1 MSVRTSSIGPNWR
14 QIGAEARCNTRSVLT
29 VRRIV
34 IVVALVYYLSSLFI
48 YRGVAA
54 SIPSIL
60 DGTAVL
66 NGDEMVPFFNPTS
79 QLFDQA
85 AGKFNHLTNGYEFRV
100 RYSFLTTWMRY
111 YKVLPFAII
120 IVIPSVTFLGFLSV
134 GKFLSSA
141 LTNFEPTDIYI
152 ATAGPVAFIFLVLAY
167 TKITH
172 FYTLI
177 LGFSLFLLA
186 SALVTYGLIF
196 AERRAYRLIAASC
209 IVTLLNPA
217 VHYLILF
224 AIYLSITVAA
234 LVLLEAVTF
243 LRSGRL
249 RRLIR
254 PRTWLHR
261 LIGLGTWLRRLVRP
275 RTWLRWLA
283 TPHILFTPRTWWFH
297 LTRYGAWL
305 RLGPGHVLKLR
316 HLWPAVSQ
324 ATLTRCVVAFVLLVC
339 LALVPYGL
347 FVKYVAL
354 RGVPNLS
361 ETVPGDFYFIT
372 DASIPFLHMLSWD
385 MAGIMDKYIGGD
397 YLSKDPRT
405 NNIIYSVLLLLPLV
419 VPKIRRQIFDTRQ
432 RQAFMFAAYLNVFFS
447 MWATLGY
454 SDPAWAPTFHRVL
467 ALISRTAYSSQS
479 SAGDL
484 VLKLT
489 STIVQV
495 LRFPHRFQLILFM
508 MACMLMPVGLAWI
521 GRELRQ
527 RASARAPKLARLSMP
542 MLALVFLVPLFSNW
556 EYRETFS
563 SGNYINFLA
572 PYPLTA
578 LREVKD
584 VLEDMPPGKVVVLP
598 PTETAKVIVDS
609 EGIEHKFIDK
619 FHIYYLDLPSFYY
632 GLTGDSDNK
641 FEFFLLLRALYYQQ
655 DWWINIAR
663 DVGIR
668 YIVINKELI
677 GNTVGGAEYLRGI
690 EKLIMPEMDQLTDYL
705 RPLYENDGYAVYEM
719 IDLPKAQRPALWI
732 DTDWNTFIQVLSSH
746 PDLTRYYDLRYAPV
760 SDDLTDFENLTV
772 LSDNPMSSSLD
783 LYFKSH
789 QSQFSG
795 PSSSIFAFE
804 PDVIPSS
811 YYLSPMFRLFQFF
824 SDSKWNRLNMIT
836 PGLFG
841 TVRGSFVGFPRS
853 TQFRIDAK
861 FPEDGTYRV
870 LMRGAASANSL
881 SVRADSLGYTAD
893 LVLTAPEG
901 ALSFYDQE
909 TVFEAGRQPVDISQY
924 SLDELGRLIP
934 TDIVAVNYRYQY
946 YDLGLVEATK
956 GNHTFYFDKYDDDPL
971 LIEGILV
978 IPEETYANLS
988 MPENTILLESQA
1000 DLCCTLPGR
1009 ED

>member
-1 MSVRTSSIGPNWR
+1 MSIRLSSVGTNRFPFGR
-14 QIGAEARCNTRSVLT
+14 QEKSDSRPVLT
-29 VRRIV
+29 VRHVV
-34 IVVALVYYLSSLFI
+34 IAVALVYYLSSLFI

-54 SIPSIL
+54 GIPSIL
-60 DGTAVL
+60 DGSAVL

-79 QLFDQA
+79 QLLDQA

-111 YKVLPFAII
+111 YKILPFAII
-120 IVIPSVTFLGFLSV
+120 LVIPSVTFLGYLSV
-134 GKFLSSA
+134 SKFLSSA
-141 LTNFEPTDIYI
+141 LTKFAPVTIYV
-152 ATAGPVAFIFLVLAY
+152 ATAAPVAFIFLILAY

-186 SALVTYGLIF
+186 SSLVTYGLIF
-196 AERRAYRLIAASC
+196 AERRPYRLIAASC

-234 LVLLEAVTF
+234 LILFEAVTF
-243 LRSGRL
+243 ISSGKL
-249 RRLIR
+249 RRLARFRHWLR
-254 PRTWLHR
+254 PRQ
-261 LIGLGTWLRRLVRP
+261 V
-275 RTWLRWLA
+275 
-283 TPHILFTPRTWWFH
+283 FE
-297 LTRYGAWL
+297 
-305 RLGPGHVLKLR
+305 LR
-316 HLWPAVSQ
+316 HQLPSFWM
-324 ATLTRCVVAFVLLVC
+324 ATITRCVIAFVLLGC
-339 LALVPYGL
+339 LALLPYGL

-397 YLSKDPRT
+397 YLAKEPRT
-405 NNIIYSVLLLLPLV
+405 SNIVYSILLLLPIV
-419 VPKIRRQIFDTRQ
+419 VPKIRREIFNTRK
-432 RQAFMFAAYLNVFFS
+432 RQAFMVAAYANVFFS

-467 ALISRTAYSSQS
+467 ALISRTAYASQS
-479 SAGDL
+479 SLGDL

-508 MACMLMPVGLAWI
+508 MACILMPIGLAWI
-521 GRELRQ
+521 GQALQKRL
-527 RASARAPKLARLSMP
+527 SLHAPKLSKLSLP
-542 MLALVFLVPLFSNW
+542 MLVLVFFVPLFSSW

-563 SGNYINFLA
+563 SGNYMNFLS
-572 PYPLTA
+572 PYPVTSLK
-578 LREVKD
+578 EIKN
-584 VLEDMPPGKVVVLP
+584 VLEELPTGKVVVLP

-609 EGIEHKFIDK
+609 AGIEHKFIDK

-655 DWWINIAR
+655 DWWVNIAR

-668 YIVINKELI
+668 YIVINKELM

-690 EKLIMPEMDQLTDYL
+690 EKLIMPEMDELTEYL
-705 RPLYENDGYAVYEM
+705 QPLYENDGYALYEL
-719 IDLPKAQRPALWI
+719 IDRPKADRPALFI
-732 DTDWNTFIQVLSSH
+732 DTDWNRFIQILTSR

-760 SDDLTDFENLTV
+760 SDDLTDFENLTI
-772 LSDNPMSSSLD
+772 LTDNPISTSLD
-783 LYFKSH
+783 LYYKSN
-789 QSQFSG
+789 SAQFAS

-841 TVRGSFVGFPRS
+841 TVRGSFVGFPRA
-853 TQFRIDAK
+853 TKFRIDAK
-861 FPEDGTYRV
+861 FPEDGQYRV
-870 LMRGAASANSL
+870 MMRGAVSANNLSIRANSL
-881 SVRADSLGYTAD
+881 DYEHD
-893 LVLTAPEG
+893 LALTAPEG

-909 TVFEAGRQPVDISQY
+909 TVFAPGRQPIDISQY
-924 SLDELGRLIP
+924 SFDELGRLIP
-934 TDIVAVNYRYQY
+934 SDIVAVNYRYQY
-946 YDLGLVEATK
+946 YDLGVVDATK
-956 GNHTFYFDKYDDDPL
+956 GTHTFYFDKSDNNPL
-971 LIEGILV
+971 LMEGILV
-978 IPEETYANLS
+978 LPEETYKTLS
-988 MPENTILLESQA
+988 LPENTKVLESQSE
-1000 DLCCTLPGR
+1000 LCCTLLTER
-1009 ED
+1009 E

>member
-1 MSVRTSSIGPNWR
+1 MDSKLHLI
-14 QIGAEARCNTRSVLT
+14 NTGEQCDTRPILT
-29 VRRIV
+29 VRRV
-34 IVVALVYYLSSLFI
+34 IILVALVYYLSSLFI

-54 SIPSIL
+54 DIPSIL
-60 DGTAVL
+60 DGSAVL
-66 NGDEMVPFFNPTS
+66 SGDEMVPFFNPTS

-111 YKVLPFAII
+111 YKILPFAII
-120 IVIPSVTFLGFLSV
+120 FVMPSVTFLGFLSV
-134 GKFLSSA
+134 SKFLSAIFSDFNPTAIYLATSA
-141 LTNFEPTDIYI
+141 
-152 ATAGPVAFIFLVLAY
+152 PVAFIFLVLAY

-186 SALVTYGLIF
+186 SVLVTYGLIF
-196 AERRAYRLIAASC
+196 AEQRPYRLIAAAC

-224 AIYLSITVAA
+224 AIYLSITVTA
-234 LVLLEAVTF
+234 LVLLEVVAF
-243 LRSGRL
+243 LRSG
-249 RRLIR
+249 
-254 PRTWLHR
+254 
-261 LIGLGTWLRRLVRP
+261 WLRRLTKP
-275 RTWLRWLA
+275 RTWSRPGNILELRYRLPAFWMA
-283 TPHILFTPRTWWFH
+283 TI
-297 LTRYGAWL
+297 
-305 RLGPGHVLKLR
+305 
-316 HLWPAVSQ
+316 
-324 ATLTRCVVAFVLLVC
+324 TRCVVAFVLLVC

-397 YLSKDPRT
+397 YLSKEPRT
-405 NNIIYSVLLLLPLV
+405 NNIIYSILLLLPIV
-419 VPKIRRQIFDTRQ
+419 VPKIRRQIFDTRP

-454 SDPAWAPTFHRVL
+454 SDPEWVPTFHRVL

-479 SAGDL
+479 PLGDL

-508 MACMLMPVGLAWI
+508 MACMLMPIGLAWI
-521 GRELRQ
+521 GRELQNRL
-527 RASARAPKLARLSMP
+527 SGHAPALSRLSMP
-542 MLALVFLVPLFSNW
+542 ALALIFLVPLLSNW

-563 SGNYINFLA
+563 SGNYMNFLA
-572 PYPLTA
+572 AYPVTD
-578 LREVKD
+578 LRAVKN
-584 VLEDMPPGKVVVLP
+584 VLIDMPPGKVVVLP

-655 DWWINIAR
+655 DWWVNIAR
-663 DVGIR
+663 DIGIR

-690 EKLIMPEMDQLTDYL
+690 EKLIMPEMDDLSDYL
-705 RPLYENDGYAVYEM
+705 RPIYENDGYAVYEL
-719 IDLPKAQRPALWI
+719 IDLPRAERPALLI
-732 DTDWNTFIQVLSSH
+732 DTDWNRFIEILSNR

-760 SDDLTDFENLTV
+760 SDDLTDFENLTII
-772 LSDNPMSSSLD
+772 SDNPMSTSLD

-789 QSQFSG
+789 QTQFAG

-841 TVRGSFVGFPRS
+841 TLRGSFVGFPRA
-853 TQFRIDAK
+853 TRFRIDAK
-861 FPEDGTYRV
+861 FPEDGQYRV
-870 LMRGAASANSL
+870 MMRAAISANSL
-881 SVRADSLGYTAD
+881 SVSADSLNFEAD
-893 LVLTAPEG
+893 LTLTAPEG

-909 TVFEAGRQPVDISQY
+909 TVFAPGRQPIDISQY
-924 SLDELGRLIP
+924 SLDELGQLIP

-946 YDLGLVEATK
+946 YDLGVVDATR
-956 GNHTFYFDKYDDDPL
+956 GNHTFYFEKHDENPL

-978 IPEETYANLS
+978 VPEGTYTSLS
-988 MPENTILLESQA
+988 LPGNTKLLESQSE
-1000 DLCCTLPGR
+1000 LCCTLLQDK
-1009 ED
+1009 E